1 MVSISNIETD
11 LNKVIRDLE
20 PNVMKQYLKFNINNL
35 YEAFLT
41 GNEEEALASKEI
53 IEKATKLYIQ
63 KGFSNSLAIELG
75 LRLDKANSVLI
86 DTLTERDNI
95 KYNLSC
101 LLTEDYY
108 NKIYDKLKFINRL
121 FEIISS
127 EEASAS
133 ENNILVKNI
142 VELISLSSYDIEIF
156 IKSHEERAEENK
168 LYDVYLYELIFSEY
182 EKFKDYYNKFE
193 KLILDS

>member
-1 MVSISNIETD
+1 MVSISNIEMD
-11 LNKVIRDLE
+11 LDKAIKELE
-20 PNVMKQYLKFNINNL
+20 PNVMKQYIKFNVNNL

-41 GNEEEALASKEI
+41 GNEEEALASKEV
-53 IEKATKLYIQ
+53 IEKATKLYTQ
-63 KGFSNSLAIELG
+63 KGYENSICIELG

-101 LLTEDYY
+101 LLTEGYY

-121 FEIISS
+121 FELISS

-133 ENNILVKNI
+133 EGNILVKNI
-142 VELISLSSYDIEIF
+142 VELISLNICDIEIF
-156 IKSHEERAEENK
+156 IKSHEKRAEENK
-168 LYDVYLYELIFSEY
+168 LYDTYLYELILSEY
-182 EKFKDYYNKFE
+182 EKFKNYYNKFE

>member
-1 MVSISNIETD
+1 MATINSIDNDLSNIIKN
-11 LNKVIRDLE
+11 LK
-20 PNVMKQYLKFNINNL
+20 PNEMKQYIKVNVNNL
-35 YEAFLT
+35 YEAFLK
-41 GNEEEALASKEI
+41 GNEKEALASKTA
-53 IEKATKLYIQ
+53 IEEATKLYIS
-63 KGFSNSLAIELG
+63 KGYENSLSIELG
-75 LRLDKANSVLI
+75 LRLDKANNLLI